1 MKNISNLF
9 QLTEKDKDQ
18 YKKLIDKIDL
28 DTSDDVI
35 GMLNTKVD
43 RLIASDQLNDIEVDL
58 IKNVSVL
65 VSIYQTYPDLTDSIR
80 KRILFAISYFCDE
93 DDDIP
98 DIVPEIG
105 YLDDA
110 VIARWVIESISKDL
124 PEVSIASVSY
134 THLTLP
140 TILLV

>member
-1 MKNISNLF
+1 MNDNISNLF
-9 QLTEKDKDQ
+9 QLTEEDKDQ

-93 DDDIP
+93 NDDIP

-105 YLDDA
+105 YLDDV

-124 PEVSIASVSY
+124 PEVSIA
-134 THLTLP
+134 
-140 TILLV
+140 

>member
-1 MKNISNLF
+1 MKNIPNLF

-28 DTSDDVI
+28 DTSEDVI

-124 PEVSIASVSY
+124 PEVSIA
-134 THLTLP
+134 
-140 TILLV
+140 

>member
-1 MKNISNLF
+1 MNISNLF
-9 QLTEKDKDQ
+9 QLTEEDKDQ
-18 YKKLIDKIDL
+18 YRKLIDKIDL
-28 DTSDDVI
+28 DSSDDI
-35 GMLNTKVD
+35 ISMLSPKLD
-43 RLIASDQLNDIEVDL
+43 RLVASDGLNDIEIDL

-98 DIVPEIG
+98 DIVPDIG

-110 VIARWVIESISKDL
+110 VVANWVIASISKDL
-124 PEVSIASVSY
+124 PEVSIA
-134 THLTLP
+134 
-140 TILLV
+140 

>member
-28 DTSDDVI
+28 DTSDEVI
-35 GMLNTKVD
+35 GMLNAKLD

-93 DDDIP
+93 NDDIP

-124 PEVSIASVSY
+124 PEVSIA
-134 THLTLP
+134 
-140 TILLV
+140 

>member
-1 MKNISNLF
+1 MNDNISNLF

-18 YKKLIDKIDL
+18 YRKLIDQIDL

-35 GMLNTKVD
+35 SMLNAKLDKLISSD
-43 RLIASDQLNDIEVDL
+43 RLNDIEIDL

-93 DDDIP
+93 NDDIP

-110 VIARWVIESISKDL
+110 VVASWIIESISKDL
-124 PEVSIASVSY
+124 PEVSIA
-134 THLTLP
+134 
-140 TILLV
+140 

>member
-1 MKNISNLF
+1 MKNISNLL

-124 PEVSIASVSY
+124 PEVSIA
-134 THLTLP
+134 
-140 TILLV
+140 

>member
-28 DTSDDVI
+28 NKSDDVI

-43 RLIASDQLNDIEVDL
+43 RLIASNQLNDIEVDL

-110 VIARWVIESISKDL
+110 VIARWVIDSISKDL
-124 PEVSIASVSY
+124 PEVSIA
-134 THLTLP
+134 
-140 TILLV
+140 

>member
-18 YKKLIDKIDL
+18 YKKLIDKNDL

-93 DDDIP
+93 NDDIP

-124 PEVSIASVSY
+124 PEVSIA
-134 THLTLP
+134 
-140 TILLV
+140 